1 MFRNYL
7 RVAWRSIVKNKV
19 FSVVN
24 ILGLSLGIAVSLLL
38 WQYIHQEQT
47 YDQFHGDYQQV
58 YRVTTHW
65 GDDPKSDI
73 YATTPPPLR
82 DVIQAEVPE
91 VRQAARA
98 FKWNDSTMRLPKEEV
113 GGRDVS
119 FRETNIYIV
128 DPNFLEVLD
137 FNIIQGDGATAFQD
151 LQGMVLT
158 KATAIRYFGQQ
169 ALDNKEVIGKT
180 ILFGGSQ
187 TARQVTAVVDP
198 PSNTHFQFDMLVNA
212 NFGYKEI
219 INQPNWAWNVMHTYL
234 KVSPEALD
242 RLDGR
247 SNLQA
252 KLSAIAEKYGRPFMA
267 KSEIGVGPEDAIF
280 DYRLQALSDIHL
292 NSNYL
297 REHQPNGN
305 ATMITILSTIALL
318 VLFLACINFMNLS
331 TAQASKRA
339 KEVGIRKTLGSG
351 RGHLIGQFLLESL
364 TYSLIAGVL
373 AFGLAEIFRTPFAL
387 ISGKSIPADWLLQPW
402 LWQSSL
408 VLLLTVGLISGSY
421 PAFFLSSF
429 RPIDVLKGKLG
440 FAKGGAIG
448 FRNALVVF
456 QFVISI
462 GLIIST
468 LLVGQQMSF
477 IRSNQKGFDKENVLV
492 INNDKEVREQWESFK
507 RSLESET
514 SVLDAS
520 FSTGI
525 PFQPFKDMR
534 DFRVEG
540 ANTSQGITWFRAD
553 PNFVP
558 TLGLEIKEGRSFQP
572 EMGTDSTAIVLNEAA
587 VRSLGLQN
595 PVGQYIV
602 KNQGAPDEEKL
613 QVIGVVQDFN
623 FESYYNEIKPLAIQ
637 YYFPDFQRDYVAI
650 RLAAGQTDAGMAAVK
665 ATWNEFQPGNPL
677 VFSFLDQDFDALFRA
692 DQRLGRTLG
701 VFTVLAIVI
710 ACLGLF
716 GLSVFN
722 TERRAREIGI
732 RKVLGASSR
741 QIVQLLSKEFTRL
754 VIVALLIAMPLSY
767 WFISEWLEGFPVQ
780 MAIPVWVFVM
790 AGLGVISLAW
800 FTVGLQSL
808 KVAVADPVK
817 SLKEE

>member
-790 AGLGVISLAW
+790 AGLGAISLAW